1 MGMLIGVCTEDAMRW
16 LIGVYVE
23 YYGQVDGRHTQCY

>member
-1 MGMLIGVCTEDAMRW
+1 MRMLIGTCIENTMSW

-23 YYGQVDGRHTQCY
+23 YYGQADGRHYT